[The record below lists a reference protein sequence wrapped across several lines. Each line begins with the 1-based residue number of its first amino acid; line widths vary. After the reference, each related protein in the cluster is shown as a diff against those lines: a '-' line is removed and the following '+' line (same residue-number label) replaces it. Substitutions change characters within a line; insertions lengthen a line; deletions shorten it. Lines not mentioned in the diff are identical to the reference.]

1 MKQYRKTLKTSDHFF
16 ATLKK
21 EDHFS
26 SLNRMRLFNVFS
38 FLEAQQQI

>member
-26 SLNRMRLFNVFS
+26 SLNRMRLFNVLS
-38 FLEAQQQI
+38 FLEA

>member
-26 SLNRMRLFNVFS
+26 SLNRMRSVNVLS
-38 FLEAQQQI
+38 LLEA

>member
-26 SLNRMRLFNVFS
+26 SLNRMRLLIVLS
-38 FLEAQQQI
+38 FLEA